1 MDIWGQCVRWQAQK
15 SLAKISRQC
24 NNALHVPT
32 NNGNVD
38 VVVLA
43 LGSNVG
49 SRKNNLEAA
58 VRLLPIYNGH
68 CSYIY
73 ETRALLPDG
82 APTWWDMPYLNMV
95 MCGYVNLSPDEL
107 LGCIKRVEYTLGRSN
122 TGTWGP
128 RPIDVDILLYD
139 GLSMQSDA
147 LTIPHKEMHKR
158 DFVLVPACDVCARF
172 PHTVLKTTLETI
184 LSSMQEVDV
193 VKKYGPLSCTR
204 T

>member
-1 MDIWGQCVRWQAQK
+1 MEV
-15 SLAKISRQC
+15 
-24 NNALHVPT
+24 NALDGKLKNHSLKFRGNATMPCMFRQT
-32 NNGNVD
+32 TGNVN

-107 LGCIKRVEYTLGRSN
+107 LGYIKHVEYTLGRSN

-158 DFVLVPACDVCARF
+158 DFVLVPACDVCPRS